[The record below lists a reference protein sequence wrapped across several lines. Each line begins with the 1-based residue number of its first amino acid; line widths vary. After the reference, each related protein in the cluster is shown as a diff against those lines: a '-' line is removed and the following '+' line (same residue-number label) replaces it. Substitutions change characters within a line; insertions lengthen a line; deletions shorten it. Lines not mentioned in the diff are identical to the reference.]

1 MNNLTDE
8 HLQIKGVMVYIYSG
22 EGERGNVDYFTGT
35 KTLRAIKQRI
45 KKEIG
50 SGDRWARAEIE
61 IEGYP
66 YIMNEKGE
74 IQ

>member
-1 MNNLTDE
+1 MVHLTDRD
-8 HLQIKGVMVYIYSG
+8 LQSARIYIISG
-22 EGERGNVDYFTGT
+22 GGITGIREKFSGT